1 MKPTPYQEA
10 LRYLQNAKET
20 LQKAGKDGGL
30 YKDKKYVK
38 AASGIA
44 YSGVLLALDAY
55 LAQKEGS
62 RYKKPKSIEDY
73 QTRLAKQNKK
83 LLAVLSSAYANLHIA
98 GYYIGTD
105 SVKVIQSGFDDAY
118 KIVEYI
124 KD

>member
-38 AASGIA
+38 AASGMA

-55 LAQKEGS
+55 LAQKEGN

-83 LLAVLSSAYANLHIA
+83 LLALVNNAYGSLHIE
-98 GYYIGTD
+98 GYYYGIP
-105 SVKVIQSGFDDAY
+105 SVKNIQSGFEDAY

>member
-10 LRYLQNAKET
+10 LRYLQNAKDT

-44 YSGVLLALDAY
+44 YSGILLALDAY
-55 LAQKEGS
+55 LAQKEGN

-83 LLAVLSSAYANLHIA
+83 LLALVNSAYDTLHLA
-98 GYYIGTD
+98 GYYHGTA
-105 SVKVIQSGFDDAY
+105 SVKTIQSGFEDAY
-118 KIVEYI
+118 AIVEYT
-124 KD
+124 KN